1 MNDDRLFVGVS
12 GGRAFPRRPQ
22 DKMEW
27 SENTLGALEDGV
39 KRSFDLLVIKATD

>member
-1 MNDDRLFVGVS
+1 MTTAFSVS

-39 KRSFDLLVIKATD
+39 KRSFDLLGIKATD